1 MTQLLHSHSLQ
12 ILSLIKKKKLYSHLQ
27 GILSK
32 ELWIFHDKTS
42 KDKAQIS

>member
-12 ILSLIKKKKLYSHLQ
+12 IVSFDENKLYSHLQ